1 MQQHNT
7 CMEWEVENEVQ
18 LELAYDGHDTA
29 LILGT
34 ESIDGK
40 SQTVLLEQRT
50 KET

>member
-1 MQQHNT
+1 MKQPNT
-7 CMEWEVENEVQ
+7 CMGWKLENEVQ
-18 LELAYDGHDTA
+18 VELAYDGQDTA